1 MRAGVPDS
9 CVRACRQDE
18 AIFLLA
24 ILVDLQIIISLIIIM
39 ERRVV
44 VTGIGVIHAL
54 GEDKQAFYDALL
66 SGKSGISRVKGF
78 DPTDYNCQ
86 VGSECVNFKPENY
99 MDPKDARR
107 NDRFVQLAVAASRNA
122 VKDASLDLSKEDAS
136 RVGVI
141 IGSGVGGM
149 KTMEEQVVTW
159 YTKGP
164 RRVSPFTIPMLI
176 TNMASGVVAIE
187 LKVKGPNYCV
197 VSACASGSHA
207 IGDAY
212 NILKHGEAEVM
223 VSGGSEAA
231 ITGISF
237 ASFCSMK
244 AMATEF
250 NDTPEKSSRPFDAK
264 RCGFV
269 MGEGAGVLILETL
282 EHARAR
288 GARILAEVIGYG
300 ASSDGFHITQ
310 PDPEGTGLMLCMK
323 KALQGVNL
331 DEVGY
336 INAHGTSTLYNDKF
350 ETLAFKKVLGEE
362 RARRTKISS
371 TKSMTGHLLGAAGGV
386 EAAITTMALVT
397 GELPPTINYE
407 NPDPDCDLDYIPNHS
422 IKHQA
427 EVAIS
432 DNLGF
437 GGQNA
442 CLAFRRWKE

>member
-1 MRAGVPDS
+1 
-9 CVRACRQDE
+9 
-18 AIFLLA
+18 
-24 ILVDLQIIISLIIIM
+24 
-39 ERRVV
+39 
-44 VTGIGVIHAL
+44 
-54 GEDKQAFYDALL
+54 
-66 SGKSGISRVKGF
+66 
-78 DPTDYNCQ
+78 
-86 VGSECVNFKPENY
+86 
-99 MDPKDARR
+99 
-107 NDRFVQLAVAASRNA
+107 
-122 VKDASLDLSKEDAS
+122 
-136 RVGVI
+136 
-141 IGSGVGGM
+141 
-149 KTMEEQVVTW
+149 
-159 YTKGP
+159 
-164 RRVSPFTIPMLI
+164 MLI